1 MRTTIDPAGR
11 LVVPKALR
19 DAMGL
24 EAGRAIEVTLADGR
38 LEIELAPA
46 DVTVDTSDR
55 LPRIST
61 ADEVPVLRDS
71 DVRRTMESTRR

>member
-24 EAGRAIEVTLADGR
+24 EAGRAIEVTFADGR

-46 DVTVDTSDR
+46 DVTVDTSEQ
-55 LPRIST
+55 LPRIRTS
-61 ADEVPVLRDS
+61 DEAPALRDS
-71 DVRRTMESTRR
+71 DVRRTLESTRR